1 MASGDA
7 LLDAAKGGDVR
18 QVRTL
23 LAEDRALAALQMP
36 SGETPLMAALYR
48 GHMNI
53 VEALL
58 EAGAP
63 LDVFAA
69 AALGKVDEID
79 RILGESPASVNAFAY
94 DGWTPLHLAAFFG
107 RHDMADRLLQAGA
120 DMSAESRNSI
130 RNTPLHAALAGNH
143 PDIALLLIERG
154 APVGAR
160 DAGGHTPLHIA
171 AENGSV
177 DAVKALLAR
186 GADPHGVDG
195 EEKTPLA
202 RAAARNHAAV
212 IDAITLHR
220 S

>member
-79 RILGESPASVNAFAY
+79 RILDESPASVNAFAY